1 MAVVLVVEDHP
12 ANLKLARYV
21 LEAAGHVVHAAEN
34 ALDGLAMAD
43 AEHPDVICMD
53 IQLPGMD
60 GFEAIRRLRAN
71 PSTRDIPII
80 ALTAYAMPAD
90 EAKMIAAGC
99 QGYLAKP
106 YRPAKL
112 LETLAK
118 AMNGAAPPR

>member
-1 MAVVLVVEDHP
+1 MAKVLVVEDHV

-21 LEAAGHVVHAAEN
+21 LERAGHVVIAAEN
-34 ALDGLAMAD
+34 APDGLVAAQT
-43 AEHPDVICMD
+43 ENPDLIFMD

-60 GFEAIRRLRAN
+60 GFEAIRRLRADAT
-71 PSTRDIPII
+71 TRAIPIV

-90 EAKMIAAGC
+90 EQRMIDAGC

-112 LETLAK
+112 LEVL
-118 AMNGAAPPR
+118 GAALAQERR

>member
-1 MAVVLVVEDHP
+1 MATVLVVEDHL

-21 LEAAGHVVHAAEN
+21 LEKAGHVVHAAEN
-34 ALDGLAMAD
+34 APDGLVA
-43 AEHPDVICMD
+43 AETVRPDLIFMD

-71 PSTRDIPII
+71 AATRDIPIV

-106 YRPAKL
+106 YRPSRL
-112 LETLAK
+112 LEVLDAALAPASK
-118 AMNGAAPPR
+118 R